1 MNKKLLLFV
10 VGAILAVPAFGD
22 AERGVASR
30 TNCDDARRRIDEINA
45 IGEPTEDEAAEL
57 DELNARV
64 RRDCTTRNIRAASG
78 RANAAPKNTDA
89 DAADDAPSDD
99 ANVVV
104 DAPEIETVTLDPA
117 VVQQNLDAGLC
128 ADGTK
133 PNKYGCCTDEIFR
146 DMGGMNFACCPKS
159 GGDCFPP
166 ISTK

>member
-1 MNKKLLLFV
+1 MNKKLLLFI
-10 VGAILAVPAFGD
+10 VGAILAAPAFGD

-64 RRDCTTRNIRAASG
+64 RRDCTTRNVRTASG
-78 RANAAPKNTDA
+78 RANAAQKNTDA
-89 DAADDAPSDD
+89 ADDSASDD
-99 ANVVV
+99 VTMVENAPVV
-104 DAPEIETVTLDPA
+104 APEPVTLDPA